1 MFLIATRAQNTSPS
15 EEQPCSDGLVRSPA
29 GVFCSQRT
37 TACQSFFSR
46 SSSSSSLRVS
56 LGAVRRMKRTN
67 ERRKTDMLLSFE
79 SRIHQRESEQDQ
91 RNTVALL
98 MEECSEREWL

>member
-1 MFLIATRAQNTSPS
+1 
-15 EEQPCSDGLVRSPA
+15 
-29 GVFCSQRT
+29 
-37 TACQSFFSR
+37 
-46 SSSSSSLRVS
+46 
-56 LGAVRRMKRTN
+56 MKRTN